1 VKFTNKII
9 YFPTPHAPTPLSRP
23 IEKSPAKKN
32 NSINVLGYIRY
43 NYNAELN
50 SSAPC
55 IIPGLIPST
64 ILLVAYR
71 YFPPRPL
78 LGPWCPFSHSFC
90 SYLFIFLRR
99 LERLPTTCAAKYE
112 EKGKVQNPKRNR
124 RPTNLRT
131 ARGGPKDRPIF
142 TPPTENES

>member
-1 VKFTNKII
+1 MKFTNKII

-71 YFPPRPL
+71 YSPPRAVSL
-78 LGPWCPFSHSFC
+78 LAFFLF
-90 SYLFIFLRR
+90 LFIYFLTS
-99 LERLPTTCAAKYE
+99 P
-112 EKGKVQNPKRNR
+112 
-124 RPTNLRT
+124 
-131 ARGGPKDRPIF
+131 
-142 TPPTENES
+142 